1 MVDCKDGDLSTV
13 FCNTTF
19 CRHCSSSCSFFHGND
34 PRIILLPWQPL
45 VNLVWPSP
53 VIQCLSIHLHSLH
66 LCLSCCK
73 LPLFIYIFFL
83 HHSPH
88 SVIHFFFPL
97 SPPVWVYRGC
107 CYTSSQ
113 YIYTSWCHTSGDSLF
128 ICMHWSPAGMLPSL
142 TQWFKLAGV
151 WLLVAELQV
160 QINQITSQQRN
171 YCFCQPGTQARFK
184 CAGKYW
190 Y

>member
-1 MVDCKDGDLSTV
+1 MVDCKDGDLSAV

-19 CRHCSSSCSFFHGND
+19 CQHCSSSCSFFHGND

-73 LPLFIYIFFL
+73 LPVFIYIYFL

-88 SVIHFFFPL
+88 SVIHFFFF
-97 SPPVWVYRGC
+97 SISTCV
-107 CYTSSQ
+107 
-113 YIYTSWCHTSGDSLF
+113 
-128 ICMHWSPAGMLPSL
+128 
-142 TQWFKLAGV
+142 GV
-151 WLLVAELQV
+151 SWLLLHKQSIHLHKLMSYFRGQSVHMHALESCRHAFFSDSV
-160 QINQITSQQRN
+160 V
-171 YCFCQPGTQARFK
+171 
-184 CAGKYW
+184 
-190 Y
+190 